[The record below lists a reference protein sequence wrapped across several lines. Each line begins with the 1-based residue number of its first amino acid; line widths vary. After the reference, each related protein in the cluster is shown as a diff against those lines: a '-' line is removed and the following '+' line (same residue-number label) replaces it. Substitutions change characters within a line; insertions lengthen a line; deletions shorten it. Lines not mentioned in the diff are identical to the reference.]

1 MDKSQGLKG
10 LAQIRSA
17 LGLTNEQIAERCG
30 TTPQFI
36 SRLANSR
43 QDCSMALAR
52 RMADSLGVKVAEL
65 TDGLSDERFLEIRRD
80 HLKRDLA
87 SVENAL
93 IRD

>member
-1 MDKSQGLKG
+1 
-10 LAQIRSA
+10 
-17 LGLTNEQIAERCG
+17 
-30 TTPQFI
+30 
-36 SRLANSR
+36 
-43 QDCSMALAR
+43 MALAR
-52 RMADSLGVKVAEL
+52 RMADSLGVKVSEL